1 MNHDVRI
8 AVGLRNHHKTKK
20 LHRRLGAD
28 GVLALVW
35 LLLWAGQNRPDG
47 DLAGMSDEDIEL
59 AVDWSGDEGALV
71 SALQEVRF
79 LDGEPGARRIHDW
92 TDHNPWAAGAEARS
106 EKSRWAA
113 LCKQR
118 GRAEAARLMPEYAKR
133 VGMASPAGASG
144 MPGAVPESASG
155 TQLAD
160 SGSAPSP
167 SPLPS
172 PSPEEQEQSS
182 LRSDSSSAGAE
193 DGQQGI
199 EGKQE
204 RKARRLRQVTQEAI
218 AAYNARLAKP
228 PVGPEDGLLPA
239 VRLMTDERMKQVNR
253 CLPVATQIAERTT
266 GSTTI
271 TPEFW
276 ADYFSAVAQDDF
288 WSGRK
293 PGGRGHE
300 NWTPNFDSLTQPDVL
315 VRIYERAE
323 QDAPMAG
330 AA

>member
-47 DLAGMSDEDIEL
+47 DLTGMSDEDIEL
-59 AVDWSGDEGALV
+59 AVDWSGGEGALV

-133 VGMASPAGASG
+133 IGAASQVDASG
-144 MPGAVPESASG
+144 TPDALPESANG
-155 TQLAD
+155 TRLAD

-172 PSPEEQEQSS
+172 PSPDQEQSS

-193 DGQQGI
+193 DPQQSA
-199 EGKQE
+199 EDA
-204 RKARRLRQVTQEAI
+204 RKTRSALRLRQVTQEAI
-218 AAYNARLAKP
+218 DAYNARLAKP
-228 PVGPEDGLLPA
+228 EGLLPG
-239 VRLMTDERMKQVNR
+239 VRLLTEERLRQVKR

-276 ADYFSAVAQDDF
+276 ADYFDAVAQDDF

>member
-8 AVGLRNHHKTKK
+8 AVGLPAHPKTKK
-20 LHRRLGAD
+20 LRRRLGAD

-35 LLLWAGQNRPDG
+35 LLLWAGQNRADG
-47 DLAGMSDEDIEL
+47 DLAGMTDEEIEL
-59 AVDWSGDEGALV
+59 AVDWTGEDGALV
-71 SALQEVRF
+71 AALEDVRF
-79 LDGEPGARRIHDW
+79 LDGEAGARRIHDW
-92 TDHNPWAAGAEARS
+92 ADHNPWAAGAEARS

-113 LCKQR
+113 LCKQH
-118 GRAEAARLMPEYAKR
+118 GRSEAARLMPEYAKR
-133 VGMASPAGASG
+133 VGAASHSDASG
-144 MPGAVPESASG
+144 MPPAVPESASG
-155 TQLAD
+155 TPAAE
-160 SGSAPSP
+160 SGTAPSP
-167 SPLPS
+167 SPSPS
-172 PSPEEQEQSS
+172 PSLDQEPSS
-182 LRSDSSSAGAE
+182 LRSDSSSAGADDAPQSGE
-193 DGQQGI
+193 AA
-199 EGKQE
+199 KNE
-204 RKARRLRQVTQEAI
+204 RKAQRLRQVTQEAI
-218 AAYNARLAKP
+218 DAYNTRLAKP
-228 PVGPEDGLLPA
+228 AGLLPG
-239 VRLMTDERMKQVNR
+239 VRLLTEERLRQVKR

-276 ADYFSAVAQDDF
+276 AAYFDAVAQDDF

>member
-8 AVGLRNHHKTKK
+8 AVGLPAHPKTKK
-20 LHRRLGAD
+20 LRRRLGAE

-59 AVDWSGDEGALV
+59 AVDWSGDEGTLV
-71 SALQEVRF
+71 QALQEARF

-118 GRAEAARLMPEYAKR
+118 GRAEAARLMPDYAKR
-133 VGMASPAGASG
+133 VGMASPTDA
-144 MPGAVPESASG
+144 PGKPPAVPESASG

-160 SGSAPSP
+160 SGTAPSP
-167 SPLPS
+167 SPSPS

-193 DGQQGI
+193 DRQGSA
-199 EGKQE
+199 EEAK
-204 RKARRLRQVTQEAI
+204 KARTAQRLRQVTQEAI
-218 AAYNARLAKP
+218 DAYNDRLARPK
-228 PVGPEDGLLPA
+228 GLLPG
-239 VRLMTDERMKQVNR
+239 VRLLTDERLRQVKR
-253 CLPVATQIAERTT
+253 CLPVATQIAVRTT

-276 ADYFSAVAQDDF
+276 GAYFDAVAQDEF

-315 VRIYERAE
+315 TRIYERAE
-323 QDAPMAG
+323 QEAPLAG